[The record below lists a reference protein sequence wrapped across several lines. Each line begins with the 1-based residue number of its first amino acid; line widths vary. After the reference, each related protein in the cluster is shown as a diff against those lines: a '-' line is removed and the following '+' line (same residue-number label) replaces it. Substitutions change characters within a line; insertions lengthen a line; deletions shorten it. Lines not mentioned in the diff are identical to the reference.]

1 MFACVFE
8 FVHLF
13 VYTCIY
19 IERDACMIY
28 IYIYYSMCIFI
39 YTTTCE
45 YIHTY
50 IYTYICLFMCVCL
63 DVYFLGGGIARV
75 LTI

>member
-1 MFACVFE
+1 M
-8 FVHLF
+8 
-13 VYTCIY
+13 Y
-19 IERDACMIY
+19 DK
-28 IYIYYSMCIFI
+28 YIYYYMCIFI

-50 IYTYICLFMCVCL
+50 IYTYICLFICVC
-63 DVYFLGGGIARV
+63 VYVYLGGGIARV